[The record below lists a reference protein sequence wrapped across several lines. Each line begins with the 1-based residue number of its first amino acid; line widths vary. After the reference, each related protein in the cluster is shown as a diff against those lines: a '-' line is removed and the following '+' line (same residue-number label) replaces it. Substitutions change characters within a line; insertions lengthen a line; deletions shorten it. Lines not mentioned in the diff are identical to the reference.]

1 MKLNKS
7 EKAIKENITMKG
19 RSSSYFKGA
28 GFDAPGDKS
37 NFIPYSILKG
47 TIMKAILFKKEPKIE
62 YFKEKKKFETR
73 EIPLTKNMH
82 VLVKTDEDT
91 NTYLIKNDEIKEVVN
106 QIESENKGIRLFE
119 LPLTKF
125 LATIIH
131 DIAPLDDD
139 YGYYVFGNID
149 DDGNARFV
157 DFDQIIK
164 FCKVIK
170 IYEGSM
176 TDEKKP
182 EKFIDIYTHI

>member
-28 GFDAPGDKS
+28 GFDTPGDKS